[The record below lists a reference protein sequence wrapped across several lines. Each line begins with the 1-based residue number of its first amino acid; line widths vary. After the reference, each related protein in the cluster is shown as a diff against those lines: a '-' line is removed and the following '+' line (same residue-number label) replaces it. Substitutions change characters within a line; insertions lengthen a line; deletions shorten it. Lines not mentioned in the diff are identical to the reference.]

1 MAVQNDSKLGATLL
15 SLTLQDSPGIVQ
27 PERYIMTTQEE
38 VTKQLINQDKDMLD
52 LVRQLFNLVK
62 QQREYNLLQDQQ
74 IEGLTNR
81 IRKLEKR

>member
-1 MAVQNDSKLGATLL
+1 
-15 SLTLQDSPGIVQ
+15 
-27 PERYIMTTQEE
+27 MTTQEE

-74 IEGLTNR
+74 IEGLQNR
-81 IRKLEKR
+81 VNKLEGRSK

>member
-1 MAVQNDSKLGATLL
+1 
-15 SLTLQDSPGIVQ
+15 
-27 PERYIMTTQEE
+27 MTTQEE

-52 LVRQLFNLVK
+52 LVKQLFNLVK

-81 IRKLEKR
+81 LRKLEGKSK

>member
-1 MAVQNDSKLGATLL
+1 
-15 SLTLQDSPGIVQ
+15 
-27 PERYIMTTQEE
+27 MTTQEE

-74 IEGLTNR
+74 IEGLQNKVK
-81 IRKLEKR
+81 KLEGAQNEKTS

>member
-1 MAVQNDSKLGATLL
+1 
-15 SLTLQDSPGIVQ
+15 
-27 PERYIMTTQEE
+27 MTTQEE

-52 LVRQLFNLVK
+52 LVKQLFNLVK

-81 IRKLEKR
+81 LRKLEGRSK

>member
-27 PERYIMTTQEE
+27 PERYIKTTQEE

>member
-1 MAVQNDSKLGATLL
+1 
-15 SLTLQDSPGIVQ
+15 
-27 PERYIMTTQEE
+27 MTTQEE

-81 IRKLEKR
+81 IRKLEKRHSGRYKKRTEKKRDWDWKDSSGIK

>member
-1 MAVQNDSKLGATLL
+1 
-15 SLTLQDSPGIVQ
+15 
-27 PERYIMTTQEE
+27 MTTQEE

-52 LVRQLFNLVK
+52 LVKQLFNMIK

-81 IRKLEKR
+81 LRKLEGRSK

>member
-1 MAVQNDSKLGATLL
+1 
-15 SLTLQDSPGIVQ
+15 
-27 PERYIMTTQEE
+27 MTTQEE

-74 IEGLTNR
+74 IEGITNR
-81 IRKLEKR
+81 LRKLEGRSK

>member
-1 MAVQNDSKLGATLL
+1 
-15 SLTLQDSPGIVQ
+15 
-27 PERYIMTTQEE
+27 MTTQEE
-38 VTKQLINQDKDMLD
+38 ITKQLVNQDKDMLD

-81 IRKLEKR
+81 LRKLEKRSK

>member
-1 MAVQNDSKLGATLL
+1 
-15 SLTLQDSPGIVQ
+15 
-27 PERYIMTTQEE
+27 MTTQEE
-38 VTKQLINQDKDMLD
+38 ITKQLVNQDKDMLD

-81 IRKLEKR
+81 LEKLEKR

>member
-1 MAVQNDSKLGATLL
+1 
-15 SLTLQDSPGIVQ
+15 
-27 PERYIMTTQEE
+27 MTTQEE

-81 IRKLEKR
+81 LRKLEGRSK